1 MIELKPKN
9 TIDFFKNAVKEVTI
23 SNERKELL
31 TSIALKIVEE
41 RHKLNKV
48 RLNFICTH
56 NSRRSQFAQIW
67 AHFIIQQFKL
77 RKIKSFSGGTETT
90 AFHHNTIK
98 SLQSAGFKFKLIE
111 FSHTNPKYE
120 ITCAKMK
127 KAAIGYSKFFNEST
141 KNKSFIAITTCS
153 SADENCPFIPE
164 AISRFHLPYIDPKQ
178 SDNAEH
184 TEETYLLTNK
194 IIAAEMNFLFEQV
207 NNLL

>member
-1 MIELKPKN
+1 MKSNN
-9 TIDFFKNAVKEVTI
+9 TKDFFKKAVKEIEI
-23 SNERKELL
+23 SSKRKELL
-31 TSIALKIVEE
+31 TTIATKIIEE

-56 NSRRSQFAQIW
+56 NSRRSQFAQVW
-67 AHFIIQQFKL
+67 AHFSIQQFKL

-120 ITCAKMK
+120 ITNAKMK
-127 KAAIGYSKFFNEST
+127 KAAIGYSKFFSEST
-141 KNKSFIAITTCS
+141 KNKPFIAITTCN

-178 SDNAEH
+178 ADN
-184 TEETYLLTNK
+184 TEQTEKTYLMTNK

-207 NNLL
+207 KNLL